1 MDLHA
6 HILRTEVIG
15 LLGGSFNEE
24 TKQLE
29 IRCAFPCRGAS
40 TDFQVTLLH
49 RIHGS
54 KLLTYHPIYV
64 F

>member
-40 TDFQVTLLH
+40 TDFQEVSCLH
-49 RIHGS
+49 TTPYMYFE
-54 KLLTYHPIYV
+54 LV
-64 F
+64 